1 MKLTVPT
8 SSPWKRVLKRG
19 ALVAAANW
27 EVTLI
32 QATTDSLYKLLL
44 ATPVFGG
51 VFLVGLVLGS
61 APADLMG
68 LEWREMAA
76 TIITSLV
83 SHPAVLAAF
92 VAALGV
98 MGAGGGIFVVL
109 VKGGAVT
116 VLLDGDRA
124 AGDIETPPLDTAAVA
139 RAGRFTVESF
149 ATGCRRLLGRYMW
162 LGVWLGV
169 VYLVSAVA
177 YLIVIYQAGYR
188 GEWSGL
194 ALLGATTFFIAW
206 VTAINFGY
214 LLMQLV
220 MAADDCGIAVAWPR
234 VIGFVSRQRRHVL
247 RVFGIVFLLVVAAT
261 GASVVATGALGLI
274 AFVPFVGLAVLPL
287 QLVAWIFRSI
297 VFQYLSL
304 TAIGAY
310 LRLYRQHCD
319 EIGRPVLAGDPA
331 AVPASMDAVQT

>member
-1 MKLTVPT
+1 MPT
-8 SSPWKRVLKRG
+8 ASPLKRVLKRG

-32 QATTDSLYKLLL
+32 QATADSLYKLLL

-51 VFLVGLVLGS
+51 VFLVGLVLG
-61 APADLMG
+61 AEPADLVS

-98 MGAGGGIFVVL
+98 MAAGAGIFVVL

-116 VLLDGDRA
+116 VLIEGERA
-124 AGDIETPPLDTAAVA
+124 AGAIEMPPLDLTEVG

-149 ATGCRRLLGRYMW
+149 AAGSRRLLGRYIW
-162 LGVWLGV
+162 LGAWLGG
-169 VYLVSAVA
+169 VYLGSAVG
-177 YLIVIYQAGYR
+177 YLAVIYEAGYR
-188 GEWSGL
+188 GEWGGL
-194 ALLGATTFFIAW
+194 ALLGATGAFIAW

-220 MAADDCGIAVAWPR
+220 MAADDCGMAVAWSR
-234 VIGFVSRQRRHVL
+234 VVGFVSRQRRDVL
-247 RVFGIVFLLVVAAT
+247 QVFGVVFLLVIAAT
-261 GASVVATGALGLI
+261 AASLVATAALGLI
-274 AFVPFVGLAVLPL
+274 AFVPFV
-287 QLVAWIFRSI
+287 
-297 VFQYLSL
+297 
-304 TAIGAY
+304 
-310 LRLYRQHCD
+310 
-319 EIGRPVLAGDPA
+319 EIGRAHV
-331 AVPASMDAVQT
+331 